1 MRIRMMTVR
10 RVEANSVI
18 PVTEISN
25 ALFCCTDPT
34 NVFSFSTNS
43 FTTSLSDDVLII
55 EFDTLVNLVVG
66 EYLENGY
73 HVSYN
78 NTDPN
83 QPTHTYD
90 FFPFVSFENEQFTI
104 LISSG
109 ISTDTS
115 SIDFIYKSIP
125 FAYKDYVPL
134 LKEAR
139 LVYDLDV
146 EFPSS
151 SRANTFTFVLKYT
164 STRVQEIQL
173 ALFSNHE
180 LTFELRPTADVAD
193 FVLEYDGV
201 AKTLSSLDVHHEFSI
216 PYVPSSGIVELRSV
230 RRTLGAEMRVHNL
243 IVLPGKFITS
253 RIDSNSQNNI
263 FIGNKS
269 GYRNRTGITNVF
281 IGNESGGA
289 NLSGANNIF
298 FGNRC
303 GADSTAGNR
312 NVCIGTEA
320 GLYVAGDDNIFI
332 GPQSGAQTTVGARN
346 VFIGNKCGSRN
357 VNGVENICVGNDI
370 RSIGSH
376 NIFIT
381 NELSTEM
388 ETDSHR
394 LQIGNLI
401 TGRMDDPSV
410 SVHGLLYVNDTL
422 IHYKTKHVRF
432 YLHSLPSAIEYTHV
446 IIDTGSEKIDALQR
460 VADAT
465 ESIILDCRASM
476 VHPIVTLRVRTS
488 AGDVLTE
495 VPLSNDEARLD
506 AFDVQFLS
514 DRVDI
519 THSSVV

>member
-1 MRIRMMTVR
+1 L
-10 RVEANSVI
+10 SV
-18 PVTEISN
+18 
-25 ALFCCTDPT
+25 
-34 NVFSFSTNS
+34 
-43 FTTSLSDDVLII
+43 DVLII
-55 EFDTLVNLVVG
+55 TFDTLVDLVVG

-78 NTDPN
+78 NTDQS
-83 QPTHTYD
+83 QPTHAYES
-90 FFPFVSFENEQFTI
+90 FPFVSFENEKISI

-109 ISTDTS
+109 LSADHS
-115 SIDFIYKSIP
+115 VDFMYKTVP
-125 FAYKDYVPL
+125 FTYGDYEPL

-164 STRVQEIQL
+164 STQRQEIRL
-173 ALFSNHE
+173 ALFSSHE
-180 LTFELRPTADVAD
+180 LTFELQPTADVAD
-193 FVLEYDGV
+193 LVLEFDAV
-201 AKTLSSLDVHHEFSI
+201 AKTLSSRDVNNTFSI

-230 RRTLGAEMRVHNL
+230 RQTLGAETHVHNL

-269 GYRNRTGITNVF
+269 GYRNRNGMTNVF
-281 IGNESGGA
+281 IGNESGGS

-303 GADSTAGNR
+303 GAESTAGNR

-320 GLYVAGDDNIFI
+320 GLYVAGDNNVFI
-332 GPQSGAQTTVGARN
+332 GPQSGARTTVGARN
-346 VFIGNKCGSRN
+346 VFIGNECGSRN
-357 VNGVENICVGNDI
+357 VDGVENICVGNDI

-381 NELSTEM
+381 NDLRTEM

-394 LQIGNLI
+394 LQIGNII

-432 YLHSLPSAIEYTHV
+432 YLHPLPSTIDYADV

-465 ESIILDCRASM
+465 ESVVIDCRASM
-476 VHPIVTLRVRTS
+476 VRPIVTLTVRKS
-488 AGDVLTE
+488 SGDVPTE
-495 VPLSNDEARLD
+495 FHLSQDEARLD
-506 AFDVQFLS
+506 SFDVRFHS
-514 DRVDI
+514 DRVDV
-519 THSSVV
+519 TPRSSAV